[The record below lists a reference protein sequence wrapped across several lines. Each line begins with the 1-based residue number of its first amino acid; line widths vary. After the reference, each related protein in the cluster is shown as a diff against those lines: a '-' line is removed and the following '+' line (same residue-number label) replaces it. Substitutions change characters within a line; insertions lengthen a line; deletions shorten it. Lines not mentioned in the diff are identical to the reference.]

1 KRRDAK
7 TRSEVIETVK
17 GQLSGLGEM
26 RSQIDALT
34 LAVGELDF
42 LVRRTTSL
50 HWQGGFLAVDV
61 PRTVA
66 GDPQRA
72 VNAALEHL
80 RSSVYER
87 RSELRAEQVLVIFAN
102 LISVIRMPGLS
113 GVRSD
118 FEDNKI
124 EQFSAFGI
132 TSPYLCAAEL
142 YIWVDYNRAYQ
153 H

>member
-1 KRRDAK
+1 MLEAFLLPIVQGVITNYVSDVLIKRRDAK

-72 VNAALEHL
+72 VNAA
-80 RSSVYER
+80 
-87 RSELRAEQVLVIFAN
+87 
-102 LISVIRMPGLS
+102 
-113 GVRSD
+113 
-118 FEDNKI
+118 
-124 EQFSAFGI
+124 
-132 TSPYLCAAEL
+132 
-142 YIWVDYNRAYQ
+142 
-153 H
+153 